1 MGKRFVIGLLAL
13 CLLSFCVQLALY
25 PSLPETVP
33 IHWNAAG
40 EVDGWAGK
48 PAVLLLGLL
57 PFGLTVLFAA
67 LPKIDPKKES
77 YRKHMKVYR
86 PLSALFVL
94 FFIGMVWL
102 VMFSALEFK
111 LPVGGLISAGI
122 GLIFIFIGNY
132 MPRIRPNYTFGIRLP
147 WTLANE
153 TVWYKT
159 HRVGGALLMAAGILM
174 GVSGFLPGIA
184 AFAGIAALLAVVIGS
199 SVYAWVI
206 YKREVRQNGK
216 PEE

>member
-102 VMFSALEFK
+102 VMLSALEFK

-122 GLIFIFIGNY
+122 GLISSLSAIICPVSAPTTPSASACPG
-132 MPRIRPNYTFGIRLP
+132 RWQTRPSGTRPTGS
-147 WTLANE
+147 
-153 TVWYKT
+153 
-159 HRVGGALLMAAGILM
+159 AG
-174 GVSGFLPGIA
+174 PC
-184 AFAGIAALLAVVIGS
+184 
-199 SVYAWVI
+199 
-206 YKREVRQNGK
+206 
-216 PEE
+216 

>member
-13 CLLSFCVQLALY
+13 CLFSFCVQLALY

-102 VMFSALEFK
+102 VMLSALEFK

-122 GLIFIFIGNY
+122 GLYAPHPPQLHLRHPPALDAGKRDRLVQDPPGRRGPADGGGNSD
-132 MPRIRPNYTFGIRLP
+132 G
-147 WTLANE
+147 
-153 TVWYKT
+153 
-159 HRVGGALLMAAGILM
+159 RVGLSAGHRRLCRDCGAAGGGHRLF
-174 GVSGFLPGIA
+174 GLCVGHL
-184 AFAGIAALLAVVIGS
+184 
-199 SVYAWVI
+199 
-206 YKREVRQNGK
+206 
-216 PEE
+216 

>member
-1 MGKRFVIGLLAL
+1 MGKRFFIGLLAL
-13 CLLSFCVQLALY
+13 CLFSFCIQLALY

-33 IHWNAAG
+33 IHWNASG

-48 PAVLLLGLL
+48 PAALLMGIL
-57 PFGLTVLFAA
+57 PFGIAVLLAV
-67 LPKIDPKKES
+67 LPKIDPNRES
-77 YRKHMKVYR
+77 YRKHMNIYR
-86 PLSALFVL
+86 LLSALLVV
-94 FFIGMVWL
+94 FFIGVVWL
-102 VMFSALEFK
+102 VMLSALQFK
-111 LPVGGLISAGI
+111 LPVGGLISAGL
-122 GLIFIFIGNY
+122 GLILLFIGNY

-159 HRVGGALLMAAGILM
+159 HRFGGRLLMAAGILV

-206 YKREVRQNGK
+206 YNRETNQK
-216 PEE
+216 